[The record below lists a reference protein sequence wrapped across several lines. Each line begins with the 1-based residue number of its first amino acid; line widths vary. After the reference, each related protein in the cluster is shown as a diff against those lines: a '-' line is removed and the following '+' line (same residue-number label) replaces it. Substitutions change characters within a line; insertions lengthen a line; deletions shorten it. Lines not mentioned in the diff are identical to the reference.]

1 MLFLWDVCGIVPAEN
16 RLPEMAAGIGRGNA
30 LGFVRLDWLNQ
41 STESKVW
48 FKNILNV
55 NKEYE

>member
-1 MLFLWDVCGIVPAEN
+1 VCGIVPAEN